1 MTEKKERRTFTKE
14 FKEGAV
20 RLVVEGG
27 RKAAEVARDLGIHE
41 NRIYHWKKQMADSG
55 SDAFPGKG
63 NLGKQDEEIR
73 RLKRE
78 LEDIQEERDILKKA
92 LAIFSKKPRRSTDL

>member
-1 MTEKKERRTFTKE
+1 MTEKKERRTYTKE

-41 NRIYHWKKQMADSG
+41 NRIYQWKKQIQESG
-55 SDAFPGKG
+55 DDAFPGKG
-63 NLGKQDEEIR
+63 NLPPQEEEIR
-73 RLKRE
+73 KLKRE
-78 LEDIQEERDILKKA
+78 LEDTREEREILKKA
-92 LAIFSKKPRRSTDL
+92 LAIFSKKPR